1 MKLKIN
7 GEIKTIDN
15 SNEDFLLE
23 GLLEHLGYKP
33 QLVVV
38 ELNGE
43 IINPKVLDKYKNK
56 KWRLLRGCDNCW
68 WRFLQLI
75 NSDKNKC
82 SNLLALTGLKEK
94 DFFLFWLFHQ

>member
-1 MKLKIN
+1 MQLKIN

-43 IINPKVLDKYKNK
+43 IINPKIWINTKVKNGDC
-56 KWRLLRGCDNCW
+56 LEVVTIVGGG
-68 WRFLQLI
+68 
-75 NSDKNKC
+75 SY
-82 SNLLALTGLKEK
+82 S
-94 DFFLFWLFHQ
+94 

>member
-7 GEIKTIDN
+7 GEIKTIGY
-15 SNEDFLLE
+15 SIKELLLE

-43 IINPKVLDKYKNK
+43 IISPKVWISTKVKNGDC
-56 KWRLLRGCDNCW
+56 LEVVTIVGGG
-68 WRFLQLI
+68 
-75 NSDKNKC
+75 SY
-82 SNLLALTGLKEK
+82 S
-94 DFFLFWLFHQ
+94 